1 MNFVERTIAT
11 GFFSGYSHFASG
23 TCGSAVA
30 LFSYI
35 FLPELSVPGWIV
47 LLVILFLVGV
57 HTSNKGEAEWGHD
70 PSPVVIDEIVGFFV
84 SVAFLPQSLLIG
96 IVAFFGFRVL
106 DIIKPSPARE
116 AEALPGGWGIVLD
129 DVAAGVYVNLTLH
142 GLLSMFGDSLLYLT

>member
-30 LFSYI
+30 LLIYI

-57 HTSNKGEAEWGHD
+57 HTSNKGEAEWGND

-84 SVAFLPQSLLIG
+84 SAAFLPQSLLVG
-96 IVAFFGFRVL
+96 IAAFFAFRAL

-116 AEALPGGWGIVLD
+116 AESLPGGWGIVLD
-129 DVAAGVYVNLTLH
+129 DVAAGAYVNLILH
-142 GLLSMFGDSLLYLT
+142 GLLYVFGDSLQDFI

>member
-1 MNFVERTIAT
+1 MNLVERTIAT

-30 LFSYI
+30 LLIYL

-47 LLVILFLVGV
+47 LIVILFGVGV

-84 SVAFLPQSLLIG
+84 SAAFLPQSLLIG
-96 IVAFFGFRVL
+96 IAGFFGFRAL

-116 AEALPGGWGIVLD
+116 AESLPGGWGIVLD
-129 DVAAGVYVNLTLH
+129 DVAAGVYVNLILH
-142 GLLSMFGDSLLYLT
+142 GLIYFSGDSLQHLI